1 MKRIQLGMSDKQLQA
16 RRRRTA
22 RYATPDKRKPGLRCP
37 CGVHIVSKVLVSQA
51 NTVRREVCELCASA
65 APLGVLVRPLG
76 WTP

>member
-37 CGVHIVSKVLVSQA
+37 CGVHIVSQA
-51 NTVRREVCELCASA
+51 NAVRREVCELCASA

-76 WTP
+76 WRP